1 MMPALILHRRQLVA
15 TAGAALLLAA
25 CGKEEPPGGAVVAL
39 TVTGGPGLNSGE
51 NRPVTLRL
59 LRLKDPGPFLV
70 ATYASM
76 QDPATALG
84 PALLGMSELV
94 VGNAGDTVAQTV
106 TMEPE
111 ATTLGLMAMLMDPSG
126 RTWSATVPTPPGAM
140 VTANATLRP
149 SGLAVTT
156 GG

>member
-1 MMPALILHRRQLVA
+1 MAEADKVLWSEGLFLRPQHFQQQDRA
-15 TAGAALLLAA
+15 TEALLRGVLQASHLQPW
-25 CGKEEPPGGAVVAL
+25 GF
-39 TVTGGPGLNSGE
+39 
-51 NRPVTLRL
+51 RTLSL
-59 LRLKDPGPFLV
+59 D
-70 ATYASM
+70 A
-76 QDPATALG
+76 
-84 PALLGMSELV
+84 ALLGMSELV